1 MRNLAAAGGSKNGGT
16 ELKLFPHQTEAFAEL
31 LATARVLFDGAWRK
45 LPIKPRFNCLIAG
58 GTGLGKT
65 EVARAVAKSLG
76 IPCFEVS
83 TATWMLVGASRRG
96 ALATWPS
103 LFRFLNAHR
112 ACVIFVDE
120 IDKLDGAWEWTKYLR
135 SEIYSLLDRTVP
147 HDLILTDDD
156 GDQLMRTNKERRF
169 SQKIA
174 EMRLRQ
180 RTLIIAAGAFEE
192 HWDTVHRQSIG
203 YVEGRSDTAASRD
216 LENFSRYLPRELVN
230 RFRAKLI
237 HLGPLRLSDYLRMLR
252 HTAAHLPQE
261 LQGPMLERGVDGV
274 HAAVKNRLG
283 VRWVEELVTETLIN
297 GDGENA
303 GKSMLTASEDTWL

>member
-1 MRNLAAAGGSKNGGT
+1 MRKLAAASGSKTGGA
-16 ELKLFPHQTEAFAEL
+16 ELRLFPHQTEAFAEL
-31 LATARVLFDGAWRK
+31 LATARVLFDGNWRK

-65 EVARAVAKSLG
+65 EVARAVAKRMG
-76 IPCFEVS
+76 IPCFEIS

-112 ACVIFVDE
+112 ACVIFIDE
-120 IDKLDGAWEWTKYLR
+120 IDKLDGQWEWTKYLR

-156 GDQLMRTNKERRF
+156 GDQLMQTKSERRF
-169 SQKIA
+169 GQKIA
-174 EMRLRQ
+174 AMRLRQ
-180 RTLIIAAGAFEE
+180 RTLVIAAGAFEE
-192 HWDTVHRQSIG
+192 HWDKVHRQSIG
-203 YVEGRSDTAASRD
+203 YGDERSDTRAHD
-216 LENFSRYLPRELVN
+216 LDSFSRYLPRELVN
-230 RFRAKLI
+230 RFRAKVI

-252 HTAAHLPQE
+252 HTAAHLPEE
-261 LQGPMLERGVDGV
+261 LQGPLLERGVDGV
-274 HAAVKNRLG
+274 HRAVKNRLG

-303 GKSMLTASEDTWL
+303 VESMLTALEDTWL